1 MPSVQER
8 AKPPIFILCSPRSCS
23 TVSLALLAG
32 HPDLFGFP
40 ETSLFL
46 SATVGDLIEKCGKE
60 RALQRIDP
68 AARTPSMFRYS
79 SLIGL
84 ARAIAQVHEGSLQ
97 EEAVLHALEW
107 LFRHRERSTVGVMSH
122 LLNLVS
128 PQIGLEKSPGTCYTD
143 ETLDR
148 CMTAYPEAR
157 YLHLT
162 RHPVSCVRSMQA
174 AFSVETADQFS
185 RFSRSAM
192 IVNWYSCH
200 LRIVQ
205 ALEKLPRSQWMRV
218 RAEDLLGAPDVWLP
232 RILAWLQLESSNR
245 IVEQMMHTE
254 KWLFASDSDQH
265 LLLRGGDWKF
275 FANPVLRPVEL
286 PSERLVDT
294 QWKITDEGFRRV
306 STLARFLGY

>member
-1 MPSVQER
+1 V
-8 AKPPIFILCSPRSCS
+8 KPPIFILCPPRSYS
-23 TVSLALLAG
+23 TVCLALLAG

-46 SATVGDLIEKCGKE
+46 STTVGDLIEKCGKE
-60 RALQRIDP
+60 RVLQRIDV
-68 AARTPSMFRYS
+68 AARTPPMFRYS

-84 ARAIAQVHEGSLQ
+84 ARAVAQLHEGSLQ
-97 EEAVLHALEW
+97 EEAVSGALEW
-107 LFRHRERSTVGVMSH
+107 LFRHRERSTIDLMSH
-122 LLNLVS
+122 LLDLVS

-148 CMTAYPEAR
+148 CVNSFPEAR

-162 RHPVSCVRSMQA
+162 RHPVSSVRSMQA
-174 AFSVETADQFS
+174 AFSVETKDPFS
-185 RFSRSAM
+185 RFSRPAK

-205 ALEKLPRSQWMRV
+205 ALEKLPQSRWMRI
-218 RAEDLLGAPDVWLP
+218 RAEDLLGAPDAWLP
-232 RILAWLQLESSNR
+232 RILGWLQLESSDR

-254 KWLFASDSDQH
+254 RWLFAGDSDQH

-275 FANPVLRPVEL
+275 FADPALRSVEL
-286 PSERLVDT
+286 PSQGLVDGE
-294 QWKITDEGFRRV
+294 WNITDAGFRRV
-306 STLARFLGY
+306 ATLARFLGY